1 MMMNGLRQG
10 LSMSYDDD
18 TEDYSEIETPDF
30 EEPPIDPV
38 AARAA
43 SFTKLV
49 ALVDHIK
56 NEEAKKE
63 TLLMLAAIR
72 RSFKT
77 LPTGD
82 LSVVTP
88 DRK

>member
-1 MMMNGLRQG
+1 MR
-10 LSMSYDDD
+10 DDD
-18 TEDYSEIETPDF
+18 EDYSEIETPDF
-30 EEPPIDPV
+30 EEPPLDPV

-49 ALVDHIK
+49 ALVDHIR
-56 NEEAKKE
+56 NEEARKE

-82 LSVVTP
+82 LTSVP
-88 DRK
+88 GGKAQ

>member
-1 MMMNGLRQG
+1 MRDD
-10 LSMSYDDD
+10 YDD
-18 TEDYSEIETPDF
+18 EDYSEIQSPDF
-30 EEPPIDPV
+30 EEPPLDPV

-49 ALVDHIK
+49 ALVDHIH

-63 TLLMLAAIR
+63 CLLMLAAIR

-82 LSVVTP
+82 LSP
-88 DRK
+88 ISGGKP

>member
-1 MMMNGLRQG
+1 MR
-10 LSMSYDDD
+10 DDD
-18 TEDYSEIETPDF
+18 EDYSEIETPEF
-30 EEPPIDPV
+30 EEPPFDPV

-49 ALVDHIK
+49 ALVDHIR

-82 LSVVTP
+82 LASLP
-88 DRK
+88 GGKAQ